1 MAGSKQL
8 MKLCLLRNTKYTIGS
23 KKLKMT
29 INQDPVEVHQRN
41 HQGEAPRNL
50 KVLQR
55 PSRQEALEEKLK
67 MAELLAEASF
77 TEEKHADICNAE
89 KLRQTEELAKLKA
102 RSQIFDEVENDRYL
116 SDRYVERNNPTLME
130 GKTQTSIIPKIEKD
144 GLMDRAR
151 NLSEIRNMNSNS
163 NNKEGCQKEA
173 DIKAT

>member
-1 MAGSKQL
+1 
-8 MKLCLLRNTKYTIGS
+8 
-23 KKLKMT
+23 
-29 INQDPVEVHQRN
+29 
-41 HQGEAPRNL
+41 
-50 KVLQR
+50 
-55 PSRQEALEEKLK
+55 